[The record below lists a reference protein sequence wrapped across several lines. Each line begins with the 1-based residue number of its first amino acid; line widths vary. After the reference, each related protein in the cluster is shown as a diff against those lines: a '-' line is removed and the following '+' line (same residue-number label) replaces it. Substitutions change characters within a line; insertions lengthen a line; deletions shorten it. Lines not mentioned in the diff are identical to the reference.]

1 MKITDEYVFFYKD
14 WLSNFQRTKFIWA
27 LTFPAKVAG
36 GLEFT
41 STEQA
46 FMYAKAMFFH
56 DYEIA
61 DQILK
66 TTKPND
72 ARLLGRKVR
81 NYNDKEW
88 DKVRYDIFYSLNL
101 AKYNQDSKLKQKLLD
116 SQFNDK
122 VFVEASPIDRIWGIG
137 YDEDHAEYNEHA
149 WGRNYLGKILTNIRN
164 RFKQHKEN
172 DTKWNIYTYSG
183 TDEEET
189 DI

>member
-14 WLSNFQRTKFIWA
+14 WLSNYQRTKFIWS

-46 FMYAKAMFFH
+46 FMYAKAMFFN